1 MSRVRD
7 SFVWVNS
14 VTAVPARPARARA
27 DLRARRHTTPR
38 RWDSMAESQWEHQA
52 KFAGELFLGMS
63 ALVGAYLCLCT
74 RIRNERRARGER
86 AAATRDERAATRDER
101 ARLVGG
107 GGERGGGV
115 V

>member
-1 MSRVRD
+1 
-7 SFVWVNS
+7 
-14 VTAVPARPARARA
+14 
-27 DLRARRHTTPR
+27 
-38 RWDSMAESQWEHQA
+38 
-52 KFAGELFLGMS
+52 MS
-63 ALVGAYLCLCT
+63 ALVGAYLCFMYAHL
-74 RIRNERRARGER
+74 RHERRARAARR

>member
-1 MSRVRD
+1 
-7 SFVWVNS
+7 
-14 VTAVPARPARARA
+14 
-27 DLRARRHTTPR
+27 
-38 RWDSMAESQWEHQA
+38 
-52 KFAGELFLGMS
+52 MS
-63 ALVGAYLCLCT
+63 ALVGAYLCFMYAHL
-74 RIRNERRARGER
+74 RNERRARLARR